1 MPVLVSKNLHG
12 AAQLKESWLVFE
24 NFPALSDEF
33 KNLITGERYLLFV
46 LRVLLGSANVVD
58 MRLALQVPVALSEEG
73 RHRQIIIRGFDH
85 CKFRD

>member
-12 AAQLKESWLVFE
+12 ATQLKEGRLILEDFL
-24 NFPALSDEF
+24 ALRDEF
-33 KNLITGERYLLFV
+33 KNLFTGERDLLLV

-73 RHRQIIIRGFDH
+73 RHR
-85 CKFRD
+85 